1 VIAVLVA
8 IAVLLLIVGVAVY
21 AGRGGETKG
30 KAGDSVGAKYGGGHH
45 G

>member
-1 VIAVLVA
+1 MIAALVA
-8 IAVLLLIVGVAVY
+8 IAVVLFIIGIAVY